1 MRILFEIFV
10 THFHG
15 GRAGRIDG
23 GQTRNAAVCE
33 PRSMSLITRMPS
45 GAPRVPSAP
54 SLESKVAFL
63 RRADAY
69 PEGTR
74 EVAAIETHLSW
85 VFLTDTHAYKLKK
98 PVRRDECDLT
108 SVTARAA
115 HCRMEVV
122 LNRRLS
128 ESVYLGAVPLGL
140 DRAGALRLDRGGVVV
155 DWLIRMRRL
164 PAERMLDRVIESHRL
179 RDGDLAP
186 LVARLVRF
194 YRTCPPMPI
203 AGAEFR
209 ARLAARIAR
218 STAALC
224 APEAGQPRSGVEDVA
239 ERQLAFLE
247 RHAEAIDRRVALGR
261 IVEAHGDLR
270 PEHVCL
276 EPEPQVIDCLEFS
289 RELRVLDVAEEL
301 GFLALEC
308 ERLGAPRAK
317 SEIFREYAARS
328 GDSPDAA
335 IVDFY
340 QSVHACVRAMLAAT
354 HLAEGGRDDHV
365 KWRARAAEYLRLA
378 ALRVAP
384 ERLP

>member
-1 MRILFEIFV
+1 MSSI
-10 THFHG
+10 
-15 GRAGRIDG
+15 A
-23 GQTRNAAVCE
+23 RNA
-33 PRSMSLITRMPS
+33 S
-45 GAPRVPSAP
+45 GAHRSASPP
-54 SLESKVAFL
+54 SLERKVAFL
-63 RRADAY
+63 QRADAY

-74 EVAAIETHLSW
+74 EVSAIETHLSW

-98 PVRRDECDLT
+98 PVRREECDLT
-108 SVTARAA
+108 TATARAA

-128 ESVYLGAVPLGL
+128 ERVYLGVVPLGL
-140 DRAGALRLDRGGVVV
+140 DRAGNLRLDRGGVVV

-164 PAERMLDRVIESHRL
+164 PPERMLDRLIQSHRL
-179 RDGDLAP
+179 HEGDLAP
-186 LVARLVRF
+186 LIARLVRF
-194 YRTCPPMPI
+194 YRGCAPAPVT
-203 AGAEFR
+203 GAEFR

-224 APEAGQPRSGVEDVA
+224 APEAQLAASSIEQVG

-247 RHAEAIDRRVALGR
+247 RHAAAIDRRVALGR
-261 IVEAHGDLR
+261 VVEGHGDLR

-276 EPEPQVIDCLEFS
+276 EAEPQVIDCLEFS
-289 RELRVLDVAEEL
+289 RELRMLDIAEEL

-317 SEIFREYAARS
+317 AEIFAQYAARS

-335 IVDFY
+335 MVDFY
-340 QSVHACVRAMLAAT
+340 QSVHACVRATLAAA
-354 HLAEGGRDDHV
+354 HLAEPERDDHAR
-365 KWRARAAEYLRLA
+365 WRERAAAYLRLA
-378 ALRVAP
+378 ALHLPP